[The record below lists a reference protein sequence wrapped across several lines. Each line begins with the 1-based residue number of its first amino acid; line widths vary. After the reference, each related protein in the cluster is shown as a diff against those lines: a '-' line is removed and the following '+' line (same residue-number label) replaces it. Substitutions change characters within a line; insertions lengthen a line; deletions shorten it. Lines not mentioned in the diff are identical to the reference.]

1 MSTRGRFLLT
11 TAALSASLSGGAAAL
26 AAGPVAPS
34 SETPDELLRRLQEG
48 NRRFV
53 AGDLP
58 DPKAEQA
65 AERRAMLVEGQAPGI
80 AVLSCADSRVVPN
93 IMFLQGAG
101 DLFVC
106 RVAGNFASD
115 DILGSLEYAV
125 AVLKARLIVVVGHEK
140 CGAVDAVYDAIAKAT
155 PLPEHLDA
163 IEAGMRAGIKP
174 VVAANG
180 TRNDAVI
187 ANVKANAAKIGSD
200 SAVIGPAIKDGSV
213 KVVGGMYYLGT
224 GRVVFFA

>member
-1 MSTRGRFLLT
+1 MSTRGRFLLA
-11 TAALSASLSGGAAAL
+11 TAAMSASLGGGAAAR

-34 SETPDELLRRLQEG
+34 SETPDDLLRRLQEG

-53 AGDLP
+53 AGNLP

-93 IMFLQGAG
+93 LMFLQGAG

-125 AVLKARLIVVVGHEK
+125 AHLKARLIVVVGHEK
-140 CGAVDAVYDAIAKAT
+140 CGAVDAVYDAIAKAS

-187 ANVKANAAKIGSD
+187 ANVKANVAKIGSD
-200 SAVIGPAIKDGSV
+200 SAVIRPAIKDGSV

>member
-1 MSTRGRFLLT
+1 MSTRGRFLLG
-11 TAALSASLSGGAAAL
+11 TAAIAAMLGDESAAL
-26 AAGPVAPS
+26 ASGVTPS
-34 SETPDELLRRLQEG
+34 SETADDLLRRLQEG

-58 DPKAEQA
+58 DPKADQA
-65 AERRAMLVEGQAPGI
+65 AERRATLVEGQAPGI

-93 IMFLQGAG
+93 LMFLQGAG

-115 DILGSLEYAV
+115 DMLGSLEYAV
-125 AVLKARLIVVVGHEK
+125 EHLKTRLIVVIGHEK
-140 CGAVDAVYDAIAKAT
+140 CGAVGAVYDAIAKGAA
-155 PLPEHLDA
+155 LPSHLSA

-174 VVAANG
+174 VVTARG
-180 TRNDAVI
+180 TETDAVI
-187 ANVKANAAKIGSD
+187 ANVKANVTKITED
-200 SAVIGPAIKDGSV
+200 SSVLEPAIKKGTV